1 MINEL
6 NVLRLIRWQ
15 RENKASTIRFT
26 VEEIGRE
33 YQFFSPDKKSTG
45 LRDYIE
51 RLPHQRQGNEYIV
64 TLKDIDKAKTKEY
77 VKLLYKGIFYADNE
91 ILSKKVSKEAYVI
104 YKEILQKI
112 RKQIEKSDNTFSK
125 ICIGSKQSILRTE
138 KNKEYEKELILYEKS
153 GIERILNVLL
163 DEHQIRVDKKEIIQE
178 IQQRVTRYDSVY
190 GKP

>member
-6 NVLRLIRWQ
+6 YVLRLIRWQ

-33 YQFFSPDKKSTG
+33 YQFFSP
-45 LRDYIE
+45 E
-51 RLPHQRQGNEYIV
+51 
-64 TLKDIDKAKTKEY
+64 
-77 VKLLYKGIFYADNE
+77 LLYKGIFYADNE

-112 RKQIEKSDNTFSK
+112 RKQIEKSDNTLSK

-178 IQQRVTRYDSVY
+178 IKKRIRRYDAVY
-190 GKP
+190 GKT